1 MIFFVVFVF
10 PRLPKIGYY
19 FQMGVELIELG
30 RKQAK
35 LDPIPAEVRVVEE
48 VAARTQ
54 EVRKVLLAMEH
65 GDKYGS

>member
-1 MIFFVVFVF
+1 
-10 PRLPKIGYY
+10 
-19 FQMGVELIELG
+19 MGVELIELG